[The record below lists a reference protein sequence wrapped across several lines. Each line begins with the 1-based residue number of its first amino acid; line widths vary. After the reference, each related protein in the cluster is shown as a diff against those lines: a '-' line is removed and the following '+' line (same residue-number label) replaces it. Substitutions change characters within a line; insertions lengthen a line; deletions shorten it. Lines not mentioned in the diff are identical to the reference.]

1 MCCIH
6 IGEDL
11 VESHMDIIFGH
22 SEYQAISLS
31 IVSMFFVM
39 VLIIWTKAQVHI
51 WIMVRIKK

>member
-6 IGEDL
+6 IDEDL

-22 SEYQAISLS
+22 SEYRAISLS